1 MTLRLGVTLYSFN
14 VDYYTYR
21 YSLQDCFAAAGS
33 LGEGQGVEV
42 VAPQMIRGFP
52 HLSSEF
58 EYSFRK
64 FVDQYGLQPSAYGAY
79 ADRERY
85 RGRLASRTEQID
97 YLRLQ
102 IRAAARLGF
111 PVIRTQVAES
121 VINDLL
127 PYAEKYDVKMAMEI
141 HAPMTVD
148 VLAPA
153 IEKVQKI
160 DSPYLG
166 FAPDSGAFCHS
177 PAAIYIQRFQE
188 QGVRQEVVDHILARW
203 ADRTPVEQLRTEV
216 RELGGGDLG
225 DLMAIESEV
234 YFGHGDPADLVPLLP
249 HILHVHGKFYG
260 IDESGTDSAV
270 RFPEIVSVLLDGG
283 YDGFLSCEYE
293 GHHWDTELSALD
305 QIRTVQGFLRQQ
317 IAAAESQSSTTA
329 VR

>member
-1 MTLRLGVTLYSFN
+1 MSLKLGVTLYSFN

-33 LGEGQGVEV
+33 LGEGQGVEI
-42 VAPQMIRGFP
+42 VAPQMIRRFP
-52 HLSSEF
+52 ELTPEF
-58 EYSFRK
+58 EYTFRK
-64 FVDQYGLQPSAYGAY
+64 LVDQYGLQPSAYGAY
-79 ADRERY
+79 ADRQRF
-85 RGRLASRTEQID
+85 RGRLANRDEQID

-127 PYAEKYDVKMAMEI
+127 PYAEKYDVRMGMEI

-148 VLAPA
+148 ALAPA
-153 IEKVQKI
+153 IEMVQKI

-166 FAPDSGAFCHS
+166 FTPDSGAFCHS
-177 PAAIYIQRFQE
+177 PAAIYVQRFTE
-188 QGVRQEVVDHILARW
+188 QGVPREVIDHVLAAWRE
-203 ADRTPVEQLRTEV
+203 RTPVEQVRHEV
-216 RELGGGDLG
+216 ATLGGGALG
-225 DLMAIESEV
+225 DLMAVESEV
-234 YFGHGDPADLVPLLP
+234 YFGHGDPSDLVPLLP
-249 HILHVHGKFYG
+249 HIVHVHGKFYG

-270 RFPEIVSVLLDGG
+270 RFPEIVSVLLDGD

-305 QIRTVQGFLRQQ
+305 QLRTVQGFLRRE
-317 IAAAESQSSTTA
+317 IDAEAAA
-329 VR
+329 

>member
-1 MTLRLGVTLYSFN
+1 MTLKLGVTLYSFN

-33 LGEGQGVEV
+33 LGEGQGVEIV
-42 VAPQMIRGFP
+42 GPQMIRGFP
-52 HLSSEF
+52 VLTPEF
-58 EYSFRK
+58 EYTFRK
-64 FVDQYGLQPSAYGAY
+64 LVDQYGLQPSAYGAY
-79 ADRERY
+79 ADRERF
-85 RGRLASRTEQID
+85 RGRLASRDEQID

-127 PYAEKYDVKMAMEI
+127 PYAEKYDVKMGMEI
-141 HAPMTVD
+141 HAPMTVEA
-148 VLAPA
+148 LKPA

-160 DSPYLG
+160 DSKYLG
-166 FAPDSGAFCHS
+166 FTPDSGAFCHS
-177 PAAIYIQRFQE
+177 PAAIYVKRFTA
-188 QGVRQEVVDHILARW
+188 QGVPEQVIDHVLRGWRQ
-203 ADRTPVEQLRTEV
+203 RTPVEQLRQEV
-216 RELGGGDLG
+216 ADLGGGALG
-225 DLMAIESEV
+225 DLMALESEV
-234 YFGHGDPADLVPLLP
+234 YFGHGDPMDLVPLLP
-249 HILHVHGKFYG
+249 HIVHVHGKFYG

-305 QIRTVQGFLRQQ
+305 QIRTVQGFLRRQ
-317 IAAAESQSSTTA
+317 IETKAAA
-329 VR
+329 

>member
-1 MTLRLGVTLYSFN
+1 MPLQLGVTLYSFN

-21 YSLQDCFAAAGS
+21 YSLQDCFAAAAS
-33 LGEGQGVEV
+33 LGEGQGVEI

-58 EYSFRK
+58 EHTFRRL
-64 FVDQYGLQPSAYGAY
+64 VDQYGLQPSAYGAY

-85 RGRLASRTEQID
+85 RGRFASRTEQID
-97 YLRLQ
+97 YLRVQ

-127 PYAEKYDVKMAMEI
+127 PYAEKYGVKMAMEI
-141 HAPMTVD
+141 HAPMTVGA
-148 VLAPA
+148 LAPA
-153 IEKVQKI
+153 IEKVQRI
-160 DSPYLG
+160 NSPYLG

-177 PAAIYIQRFQE
+177 PAAIYVDRFRK
-188 QGVRQEVVDHILARW
+188 QGVPKAVIDHVLERWSDRIPIDRLRAEVA
-203 ADRTPVEQLRTEV
+203 
-216 RELGGGDLG
+216 ELGGGDLG

-249 HILHVHGKFYG
+249 HIVHVHGKFYG
-260 IDESGTDSAV
+260 IDTTGTDSAV

-293 GHHWDTELSALD
+293 GHHWDTELSALE
-305 QIRTVQGFLRQQ
+305 QIRTVQQFLRAQ
-317 IAAAESQSSTTA
+317 IAAVAS
-329 VR
+329 

>member
-1 MTLRLGVTLYSFN
+1 MALKLGVTLYSFN

-58 EYSFRK
+58 EYSFHK
-64 FVDQYGLQPSAYGAY
+64 FVDQYGLRPSAYGAY

-85 RGRLASRTEQID
+85 RGRLANRQEQID

-121 VINDLL
+121 VINDMV
-127 PYAEKYDVKMAMEI
+127 PYAEKYGVRMAMEI

-160 DSPYLG
+160 NSPYLG

-177 PAAIYIQRFQE
+177 PASIYVQRFQQ
-188 QGVRQEVVDHILARW
+188 QGVSQDIIDLVLARW
-203 ADRTPVEQLRTEV
+203 AEQMPVEELRREV
-216 RELGGGDLG
+216 AAQGGGALG

-234 YFGHGDPADLVPLLP
+234 YFGHGDPEDLRPLLP
-249 HILHVHGKFYG
+249 HIVHMHGKFYG
-260 IDESGTDSAV
+260 IDETGTDSAV

-283 YDGFLSCEYE
+283 YDGFISCEYE

-305 QIRTVQGFLRQQ
+305 QIRTVQGYLKRQ
-317 IAAAESQSSTTA
+317 IAEASAA
-329 VR
+329 